1 VRHNSWRAT
10 KNYQFNGQVVATRK
24 NGVLSYLHGDHL
36 GSTVLTTNSNGASS
50 GDHHYLVYIRFV
62 VTKINP

>member
-1 VRHNSWRAT
+1 
-10 KNYQFNGQVVATRK
+10 VVATRK